1 MVKQQQLGILW
12 LIDWVAW
19 VFLISEFDCSR
30 REKDEEERI
39 DGEIL
44 DLVNNFIIIDY
55 EIVARNKR
63 KRTQGGV
70 RFVCK
75 ERMMADWLWGKGL
88 VGDLV

>member
-1 MVKQQQLGILW
+1 MGSWLGSRRRRRRLGLVVRQQQLGILW

-39 DGEIL
+39 DGEIM

-70 RFVCK
+70 RFVLI
-75 ERMMADWLWGKGL
+75 AG
-88 VGDLV
+88 